1 MIFQGKE
8 YRCAMELTIDLVGG
22 KWKSM
27 ILWIIAGRTVRF
39 NALRRE
45 LHAITQKMLTQQL
58 RELETDGLL
67 NRKVYAEVPPKV
79 EYTLTEQAKLLL
91 PVLEQLCEWGKKY
104 ADESREQSH
113 PDKKKKS
120 PAIKYN

>member
-1 MIFQGKE
+1 MLFKGKE
-8 YRCAMELTIDLVGG
+8 YRISMELTNDLVEG

-45 LHAITQKMLTQQL
+45 LHGVTQKMLTQQL
-58 RELETDGLL
+58 RELESDGLL
-67 NRKVYAEVPPKV
+67 TRKVYPEVPPKV
-79 EYTLTEQAKLLL
+79 EYTLTEQAKKLL

-104 ADESREQSH
+104 ADEGQTTSKSA
-113 PDKKKKS
+113 KK
-120 PAIKYN
+120 

>member
-8 YRCAMELTIDLVGG
+8 YRCAMVLTIDLVGG

-27 ILWIIAGRTVRF
+27 ILWIISGRTVRF

-45 LHAITQKMLTQQL
+45 LHGITQKMLTQQL

-79 EYTLTEQAKLLL
+79 EYTLTEQAKKLL

-104 ADESREQSH
+104 ADENQTQSKLV
-113 PDKKKKS
+113 KK
-120 PAIKYN
+120 

>member
-1 MIFQGKE
+1 MILFNGKKYNCE
-8 YRCAMELTIDLVGG
+8 MELTIDLVGG

-27 ILWIIAGRTVRF
+27 ILWIISGRTVRF

-45 LHAITQKMLTQQL
+45 LHGITQKMLTQQL
-58 RELETDGLL
+58 RELEADGLL

-79 EYTLTEQAKLLL
+79 EYTLTEQAKNLL

-104 ADESREQSH
+104 AEGNRKNHISE
-113 PDKKKKS
+113 
-120 PAIKYN
+120 KY

>member
-1 MIFQGKE
+1 MILFNGKQYNCE
-8 YRCAMELTIDLVGG
+8 MELTIDLVGG

-45 LHAITQKMLTQQL
+45 LHGVTQKMLTQQL
-58 RELETDGLL
+58 RELEADGLL

-79 EYTLTEQAKLLL
+79 EYTLTEQAKKLL
-91 PVLEQLCEWGKKY
+91 PALEQLCEWGKNY
-104 ADESREQSH
+104 AEEIQNQTH
-113 PDKKKKS
+113 PDKTKIS
-120 PAIKYN
+120 RVIK